1 MHSPRTSTRLGVY
14 ALLCVIAL
22 LPFGAS
28 ARRMAP
34 PSVAGFRAHE
44 WGVWLVDGGNVT
56 IDDLMRE
63 SPLFV
68 HRAGA
73 SHTPATPTPNPQP
86 NPPVIVRPPPTVR
99 KPVLFLS
106 ANAPL
111 DVTVR
116 VGFRNGA
123 PWLFYPGGTE
133 TEVGPHHGLTF
144 TGRVV
149 PNGRTPLAPI
159 PRGHFFK
166 HLRDASRSTF
176 LASNGE
182 SERFIFYDGPSEVV
196 RVTARRDATHVRIQ
210 APEGAV
216 ETVFVVANGRYQTV
230 VASPQ
235 ASLSLADLART
246 GKRTRGL
253 ERELSA
259 VLAARGLTRAEVR
272 SLVRTWQDELVN
284 ADALH
289 VISLVSPAAYEAA
302 LPMTIVPQPSEVV
315 RVGVVIER
323 L

>member
-1 MHSPRTSTRLGVY
+1 MHSRPSYTRLAVC
-14 ALLCVIAL
+14 ALLGL
-22 LPFGAS
+22 LAVLPIDAA
-28 ARRMAP
+28 ARRMP
-34 PSVAGFRAHE
+34 TPTVAGFRAHE
-44 WGVWLVDGGNVT
+44 WGVWLVDHGTVT

-73 SHTPATPTPNPQP
+73 SHTPATPTPEPS
-86 NPPVIVRPPPTVR
+86 PPVIVRPPPTVR
-99 KPVLFLS
+99 KPVLFLH

-116 VGFRNGA
+116 VGFRNGG
-123 PWLFYPGGTE
+123 PWLFYPGGVE
-133 TEVGPHHGLTF
+133 GAVGPHRGLTF

-159 PRGHFFK
+159 ARGHFFQ

-176 LASNGE
+176 LSANGE

-210 APEGAV
+210 APEGAS
-216 ETVFVVANGRYQTV
+216 ETVFVVANGRYARV

-235 ASLSLADLART
+235 ASVSFADLART

-253 ERELSA
+253 GRELSA
-259 VLAARGLTRAEVR
+259 VLAARGLTSAEVR
-272 SLVRTWQDELVN
+272 SLVRTWEDELVN
-284 ADALH
+284 AEAPH
-289 VISLVSPAAYEAA
+289 VISLVSPAAYETA
-302 LPMTIVPQPSEVV
+302 LPMTIMPQPSEVV
-315 RVGVVIER
+315 RVGVIIER